1 MPDEEKQHQENEKKI
16 KQLWE
21 LVKKLQEENE
31 RLKEKVRAF
40 YGH

>member
-1 MPDEEKQHQENEKKI
+1 MLDKEEQYKENEKKI

-21 LVKKLQEENE
+21 LVKKLEEENE

>member
-1 MPDEEKQHQENEKKI
+1 MPDKEEQHQENEKKI

-31 RLKEKVRAF
+31 RLKEKVRTF

>member
-1 MPDEEKQHQENEKKI
+1 MLDKEEQHKENEQKI

-21 LVKKLQEENE
+21 LVKKLEEENE